1 MIDSIAKKV
10 SSEGG
15 LEKPTRH
22 IVDWKNPDFLNETK
36 YEEELRRV
44 ADACHGC
51 RRCVSLCN
59 SFPTLFDLIDESET
73 FEVDGVHYNQFESVV
88 DHCYLCDLCFMTK
101 CPYVPPHEWEID
113 FPHLM
118 LRGKAIKNSKN
129 KISFRD
135 KVLTSTDKLG
145 KIFSRRVISSLVNI
159 VNKVKLFRK
168 ALSKIFGVHENAKLP
183 QFVSK
188 TAKQLGLS
196 SHISDSKYKIAIFT
210 TCYHNYNEPSVVED
224 FYDILK
230 HNNITVEVIKDDN
243 CCGMPKLE
251 LGDIKLVEKMMNK
264 NLLKFKKYVDEGY
277 LLVAPIPSCV
287 LMYKQELPLLF
298 PENKELLLV
307 SKAFR
312 DPFEFLNI
320 LNNEGRLNTD
330 FGTELGDV
338 SYQVAC
344 HQRVQNIGMLTKKIL
359 ELVPGT
365 TVNAIER
372 CSGHDGTYGVKAET
386 HEIAIKI
393 ARPITR
399 EFKESKFDSFTSD
412 CSLAAHHIENS
423 LGNMQAPEHPISLI
437 KKAYGINK

>member
-1 MIDSIAKKV
+1 MLNQNTKTNT
-10 SSEGG
+10 EGG
-15 LEKPTRH
+15 LERPTRH
-22 IVDWKNPDFLNETK
+22 IIDWKNPDYLNEQK

-73 FEVDGVHYNQFESVV
+73 FEVDGVKYDEFDSVI

-118 LRGKAIKNSKN
+118 LRGKAIKNEKN
-129 KISFRD
+129 KISLRD
-135 KVLTSTDKLG
+135 RLLSSTDALG
-145 KIFSRRVISSLVNI
+145 KIFSKSVISFVANLL
-159 VNKVKLFRK
+159 NKNKLFRK
-168 ALSKIFGVHENAKLP
+168 LLEKLFRIHSNAKLP

-188 TAKQLGLS
+188 TAKQLNLEYLS
-196 SHISDSKYKIAIFT
+196 SSSNYKVAIYT
-210 TCYHNYNEPSVVED
+210 TCYHNYNEPGVIKD
-224 FYDILK
+224 FFDILK
-230 HNNITVEVIKDDN
+230 HNDVSVKIIKEDN

-251 LGDIKLVEKMMNK
+251 LGDIHLVEKMMKK
-264 NLLKFKKYVDEGY
+264 NLQKFTKIVDQGY
-277 LLVAPIPSCV
+277 LIIAPIPSCV

-298 PENKELLLV
+298 PENKDLIRV
-307 SKAFR
+307 SSAFR
-312 DPFEFLNI
+312 DPFEFLDT
-320 LNNEGRLNTD
+320 LNKQGLLNTN
-330 FGTELGDV
+330 FKVPLGNI

-359 ELVPGT
+359 ELVPST
-365 TVNAIER
+365 TINAIER
-372 CSGHDGTYGVKAET
+372 CSGHDGTYGVKSET
-386 HEIAIKI
+386 HDIAIKI

-399 EFKESKFDSFTSD
+399 EFQQAEFDSFTSD

-423 LGNMQAPEHPISLI
+423 LGNLQAPNHPISLI
-437 KKAYGINK
+437 RKAYGI

>member
-1 MIDSIAKKV
+1 MDNLNLKPK
-10 SSEGG
+10 SEGG

-22 IVDWKNPDFLNETK
+22 IIDWKNPDFLNEAK

-73 FEVDGVHYNQFESVV
+73 FEVDGVEYHDFESVV

-118 LRGKAIKNSKN
+118 LRGKAIKNAN
-129 KISFRD
+129 KKVTFRD
-135 KVLTSTDKLG
+135 KVLSSTDILG
-145 KIFSRRVISSLVNI
+145 KIFSRTIISSLVN
-159 VNKVKLFRK
+159 LFNNNRIFRIILEK
-168 ALSKIFGVHENAKLP
+168 FGVHKSAKLP
-183 QFVSK
+183 KFVSK
-188 TAKQLGLS
+188 TAQQLGLANKVT
-196 SHISDSKYKIAIFT
+196 DSKHKVAIFT
-210 TCYHNYNEPSVVED
+210 TCYHNYNEPGVIKD
-224 FYDILK
+224 FYDILM
-230 HNNITVEVIKDDN
+230 HNNVTVELINDNN

-251 LGDIKLVEKMMNK
+251 LGNIEQVGEMMNN
-264 NLLKFKKYVDEGY
+264 NLPKFKKFTDLGYVII
-277 LLVAPIPSCV
+277 APIPSCV

-298 PENKELLLV
+298 PDNQDLIKV
-307 SKAFR
+307 SQSFR
-312 DPFEFLNI
+312 DPFEFLNM
-320 LNNEGRLNTD
+320 LNDEGELNKD
-330 FGTELGDV
+330 FSTELGNI

-344 HQRVQNIGMLTKKIL
+344 HQRVQNFGMLTKKIL

-365 TVNAIER
+365 KVDAVER
-372 CSGHDGTYGVKAET
+372 CSGHDGTYGVKKET

-399 EFKESKFDSFTSD
+399 AFKENNFDSFTSD

-423 LGNMQAPEHPISLI
+423 MGNIVEPEHPISLI
-437 KKAYGINK
+437 KKAYGIKK

>member
-1 MIDSIAKKV
+1 MDNANLKPSM
-10 SSEGG
+10 EGG

-22 IVDWKNPDFLNETK
+22 IIDWKNPDFLNEEK

-73 FEVDGVHYNQFESVV
+73 FEVDGVSYNDFDSVV

-118 LRGKAIKNSKN
+118 LRGKAIKNSKK

-135 KVLTSTDKLG
+135 KVLASTDMLG
-145 KIFSRRVISSLVNI
+145 KMFSRYFVSTFVNFFNN
-159 VNKVKLFRK
+159 NKVFRK
-168 ALSKIFGVHENAKLP
+168 LLEKFGVHRNAKLP
-183 QFVSK
+183 KFVSK
-188 TAKQLGLS
+188 TAKQLNLTNQS
-196 SHISDSKYKIAIFT
+196 NTSKFKVAIFT
-210 TCYHNYNEPSVVED
+210 TCYHNFNEPGVIKD

-230 HNNITVEVIKDDN
+230 HNDVTVEMITDDN

-251 LGDIKLVEKMMNK
+251 LGNIEEVGKMMEK
-264 NLLKFKKYVDEGY
+264 NLPKFKKFTDLGY
-277 LLVAPIPSCV
+277 LIIAPIPSCV

-298 PENKELLLV
+298 PDNQDLLKV
-307 SKAFR
+307 SKSFR
-312 DPFEFLNI
+312 DPFEFLNMLNDEGI
-320 LNNEGRLNTD
+320 LKTD
-330 FGTELGDV
+330 FNTELGNI

-344 HQRVQNIGMLTKKIL
+344 HQRVQNFGMLTKKIL

-372 CSGHDGTYGVKAET
+372 CSGHDGTYGV
-386 HEIAIKI
+386 I
-393 ARPITR
+393 
-399 EFKESKFDSFTSD
+399 
-412 CSLAAHHIENS
+412 
-423 LGNMQAPEHPISLI
+423 
-437 KKAYGINK
+437 

>member
-1 MIDSIAKKV
+1 MINSIAKTT
-10 SSEGG
+10 SEGG

-22 IVDWKNPDFLNETK
+22 VIDWKNPDFLNEEK

-59 SFPTLFDLIDESET
+59 SFPTLFDLIDESDT
-73 FEVDGVHYNQFESVV
+73 FEVDGVKYPQFESVV

-135 KVLTSTDKLG
+135 KILTSTDRLG
-145 KIFSRRVISSLVNI
+145 QIFSRTIVSSIVNI
-159 VNKVKLFRK
+159 FNKAKLFRK
-168 ALSKIFGVHENAKLP
+168 ILRKLFGIHENAKLP
-183 QFVSK
+183 NFVSR
-188 TAKQLGLS
+188 TAKQLNLS
-196 SHISDSKYKIAIFT
+196 NYISGSKYKIAIFT
-210 TCYHNYNEPSVVED
+210 TCYHNYNEPSVIND

-230 HNNITVEVIKDDN
+230 HNNITVDIIKDDN

-264 NLLKFKKYVDEGY
+264 NLPVFKKYVDEGY
-277 LLVAPIPSCV
+277 LIVAPIPSCV

-298 PENKELLLV
+298 PENNLLSQV

-312 DPFEFLNI
+312 DPFEFLNT
-320 LNNEGRLNTD
+320 LNSEGLLNTD
-330 FGTELGDV
+330 FNIELGDV

-393 ARPITR
+393 AKPITKL
-399 EFKESKFDSFTSD
+399 FKSSNFNSFTSD

-437 KKAYGINK
+437 KKAYGIKK

>member
-1 MIDSIAKKV
+1 MLNQNTKTNT
-10 SSEGG
+10 EGG
-15 LEKPTRH
+15 LERPTRH
-22 IVDWKNPDFLNETK
+22 IIDWKNPDYLNEQK

-73 FEVDGVHYNQFESVV
+73 FEVDGVKYDEFDSVI

-118 LRGKAIKNSKN
+118 LRGKAIKNEKN
-129 KISFRD
+129 KISLRD
-135 KVLTSTDKLG
+135 RLLSSTDALG
-145 KIFSRRVISSLVNI
+145 KIFSKSVISFVANLL
-159 VNKVKLFRK
+159 NKNKLFRK
-168 ALSKIFGVHENAKLP
+168 LLEKLFRIHSNAKLP

-188 TAKQLGLS
+188 TAKQLNLEYLS
-196 SHISDSKYKIAIFT
+196 SSSKYKVAIYT
-210 TCYHNYNEPSVVED
+210 TCYHNYNEPGVIKD
-224 FYDILK
+224 FFDILK
-230 HNNITVEVIKDDN
+230 HNDVSVKIIKEDN

-251 LGDIKLVEKMMNK
+251 LGDIHLVEKMMKK
-264 NLLKFKKYVDEGY
+264 NLQKFTKIVDQGY
-277 LLVAPIPSCV
+277 LIIAPIPSCV

-298 PENKELLLV
+298 PENKDLIRV
-307 SKAFR
+307 SSAFR
-312 DPFEFLNI
+312 DPFEFLDT
-320 LNNEGRLNTD
+320 LNKQGLLNTN
-330 FGTELGDV
+330 FKVPLGNI

-359 ELVPGT
+359 ELVPST
-365 TVNAIER
+365 TINAIER
-372 CSGHDGTYGVKAET
+372 CSGHDGTYGVKSET
-386 HEIAIKI
+386 HDIAIKI

-399 EFKESKFDSFTSD
+399 EFQQAEFDSFTSD

-423 LGNMQAPEHPISLI
+423 LGNLQAPNHPISLI
-437 KKAYGINK
+437 RKAYGI

>member
-1 MIDSIAKKV
+1 MGIVNAKK

-15 LEKPTRH
+15 LQKPTRH
-22 IVDWKNPDFLNETK
+22 VIDWKNPDFLNETVF
-36 YEEELRRV
+36 EEELRRI

-73 FEVDGVHYNQFESVV
+73 FEVDGVSYQEFDSVI
-88 DHCYLCDLCFMTK
+88 DHCYMCDLCFMTK

-118 LRGKAIKNSKN
+118 LRGKAIKHSKN
-129 KISFRD
+129 KIKLRD
-135 KVLTSTDKLG
+135 RLLTSTDNIG
-145 KIFSRRVISSLVNI
+145 KIFSKVILSSLVNLLNR
-159 VNKVKLFRK
+159 VSLFRK
-168 ALSKIFGVHENAKLP
+168 ALSKFFGIHEKAKLP

-188 TAKQLGLS
+188 TAKSLKLS
-196 SHISDSKYKIAIFT
+196 HVVNSSEYKVAIFT
-210 TCYHNYNEPSVVED
+210 TCYHNYNEPNVIQD
-224 FYDILK
+224 FYDVLK
-230 HNNITVEVIKDDN
+230 HNNISVEIIEHDN

-251 LGDIKLVEKMMNK
+251 LGDIRLVEKMMKK
-264 NLLKFKKYVDEGY
+264 NIEKFIKFVDKGY
-277 LLVAPIPSCV
+277 YIIAPIPSCV

-298 PENKELLLV
+298 PNEKNLIKIAH
-307 SKAFR
+307 SFR
-312 DPFEFLNI
+312 DPFEFLN
-320 LNNEGRLNTD
+320 LLNTEGHLNTN
-330 FGTELGDV
+330 FKNKLGDV

-372 CSGHDGTYGVKAET
+372 CSGHDGTYGVKSET
-386 HEIAIKI
+386 HDIAIKI
-393 ARPITR
+393 ARPITKA
-399 EFKESKFDSFTSD
+399 FKSANFDSFTSD

-423 LGNMQAPEHPISLI
+423 LGNIHTPEHPISLI
-437 KKAYGINK
+437 KKAYGISS

>member
-1 MIDSIAKKV
+1 MSIGQMSKG
-10 SSEGG
+10 EGG

-22 IVDWKNPDFLNETK
+22 IIDWNNADFLNEEK
-36 YEEELRRV
+36 FEEELRRV

-59 SFPTLFDLIDESET
+59 SFPTLFDLIDESKT
-73 FEVDGVHYNQFESVV
+73 FEVDGVKYDEFSSVI

-118 LRGKAIKNSKN
+118 LRGKAIKNANNKN
-129 KISFRD
+129 SFRD
-135 KVLTSTDKLG
+135 KVLTSTDNLG
-145 KIFSRRVISSLVNI
+145 KIFSRALVAPI
-159 VNKVKLFRK
+159 VNFFNNIKIFRK
-168 ALSKIFGVHENAKLP
+168 FLSKYFGIHVNAKLP
-183 QFVSK
+183 NFVSK
-188 TAKQLGLS
+188 TAKKLGLQRYNG
-196 SHISDSKYKIAIFT
+196 DPNLKVAIFT
-210 TCYHNYNEPSVVED
+210 TCYHNYNEPGVIKD

-230 HNNITVEVIKDDN
+230 HNNITVDIISDDN

-251 LGDIKLVEKMMNK
+251 LGDIKLVEKMMIK
-264 NLLKFKKYVDEGY
+264 NLPGFKEYVDQGY
-277 LLVAPIPSCV
+277 VIIAPIPSCV

-298 PENKELLLV
+298 PDNKDLAAV
-307 SKAFR
+307 SQAFK
-312 DPFEFLNI
+312 DPFEFLNFMNDQGK
-320 LNNEGRLNTD
+320 LKKD
-330 FGTELGDV
+330 FTNELGDV

-344 HQRVQNIGMLTKKIL
+344 HQRVQNMGMLTKKVL

-365 TVNAIER
+365 KINAIEK

-393 ARPITR
+393 ARPITK
-399 EFKESKFDSFTSD
+399 EFKASSFDSFTSD

-423 LGNMQAPEHPISLI
+423 LGNLQAPQHPITLI
-437 KKAYGINK
+437 KKAYGIKQ

>member
-1 MIDSIAKKV
+1 MDNVNIKPST
-10 SSEGG
+10 EGG

-22 IVDWKNPDFLNETK
+22 IIDWKNPDFLNEEK

-73 FEVDGVHYNQFESVV
+73 FEVDGVSYNDFDKVV

-113 FPHLM
+113 FAHLM
-118 LRGKAIKNSKN
+118 LRGKVIKNSKK

-135 KVLTSTDKLG
+135 KVLASTDMLG
-145 KIFSRRVISSLVNI
+145 KMFSRYFVSSFVNFFNN
-159 VNKVKLFRK
+159 NKVFRNLLEK
-168 ALSKIFGVHENAKLP
+168 FGVHRNAKLP
-183 QFVSK
+183 KFVSK
-188 TAKQLGLS
+188 TAKQLNLTNQS
-196 SHISDSKYKIAIFT
+196 STSKFKVAIFT
-210 TCYHNYNEPSVVED
+210 TCYHNFNEPGVIKD

-230 HNNITVEVIKDDN
+230 HNDVTVEIITEDN

-251 LGDIKLVEKMMNK
+251 LGNIEQVGKMMEK
-264 NLLKFKKYVDEGY
+264 NLPKFKKFTDLGY
-277 LLVAPIPSCV
+277 LIVAPIPSCV

-298 PENKELLLV
+298 PDNQDLLKV
-307 SKAFR
+307 SKSFR
-312 DPFEFLNI
+312 DPFEFLNM
-320 LNNEGRLNTD
+320 LNDEGILNTD
-330 FGTELGDV
+330 FNTELGNI

-344 HQRVQNIGMLTKKIL
+344 HQRVQNFGMLTKKIL

-372 CSGHDGTYGVKAET
+372 CSGHDGTYGVKLET
-386 HEIAIKI
+386 HDIAIKI
-393 ARPITR
+393 ARPITKS
-399 EFKESKFDSFTSD
+399 FKDANFDSFTSD

-423 LGNMQAPEHPISLI
+423 LGNIQEPEHPISLI
-437 KKAYGINK
+437 KKAYGIRT